1 MPSLGSCTAIYRNP
15 YRNSKMRLTYIGGF
29 LQLEIDAL
37 LTGAYVSCFGPVK
50 ADIPTGYRFGLTAK
64 TGPLFDFHDV
74 YSFAVFT
81 RDDSNNN
88 NNNNNNNNSNNNN
101 NNNNNC
107 SKGGWPGSSDF
118 CSQCH
123 HQSCA
128 SGSYP
133 SSGAK
138 GPVFNTYGST
148 NANNNNC
155 SGVGGV
161 SGQSFSVP
169 PIQVTAKV
177 LFGSVSAIS
186 ALNAE
191 RKKKA

>member
-1 MPSLGSCTAIYRNP
+1 MSG
-15 YRNSKMRLTYIGGF
+15 
-29 LQLEIDAL
+29 
-37 LTGAYVSCFGPVK
+37 
-50 ADIPTGYRFGLTAK
+50 
-64 TGPLFDFHDV
+64 
-74 YSFAVFT
+74 
-81 RDDSNNN
+81 NNN
-88 NNNNNNNNSNNNN
+88 NNNNNFNNNNNN

-107 SKGGWPGSSDF
+107 SKGSWSGSSDF

-138 GPVFNTYGST
+138 GPVFNTFGST

-155 SGVGGV
+155 SGVGGGV

-191 RKKKA
+191 RKKKAWKWADGRIFNPDDNNQPAVTLCFTCTSPTTHSMQQPFTFSSGREGRRWRNLTQRHVFAIF